1 MLLNPKEKIVK
12 TVQSKINVMDILDTR
27 LYAANKETK
36 DFWVTASK
44 VAAEEKE
51 KFEAEME
58 DCCQKTLTNE
68 GKKCCKSNKD
78 KLLDMGPSQVQL
90 EVVKRNLPMTRHEK
104 RFGITFFVYTSRRR
118 FHPARQAQLILEPYF
133 VEPDFMDDSEEA
145 DENKI
150 SAEEKEVRLKALQ
163 KTAAE
168 KQKRRKEGMGDL
180 LRSKGFI
187 WLATSNTLMGGW
199 QQVSSRGRL
208 KDGKYFHHD
217 LRSGRECD
225 SYRGGDVLDVRA
237 EGAVGGPARGRQ
249 ARVQG
254 PQAGRKLVT
263 WGVSCN
269 DK

>member
-12 TVQSKINVMDILDTR
+12 TVQSKINVTDILDTR

-78 KLLDMGPSQVQL
+78 KLLDMGPSRVQL

-150 SAEEKEVRLKALQ
+150 SAEEKKVRLKALQ

-168 KQKRRKEGMGDL
+168 KQKRRKEGHAAEQGL
-180 LRSKGFI
+180 H
-187 WLATSNTLMGGW
+187 LAGSL
-199 QQVSSRGRL
+199 QLADGRL
-208 KDGKYFHHD
+208 AA
-217 LRSGRECD
+217 GRECD
-225 SYRGGDVLDVRA
+225 PYRGRDVLDVRA
-237 EGAVGGPARGRQ
+237 EGAVGGPVRGRQ
-249 ARVQG
+249 ALVQG
-254 PQAGRKLVT
+254 PQAG
-263 WGVSCN
+263 
-269 DK
+269 

>member
-1 MLLNPKEKIVK
+1 MNEEQQSDILDKIVLLNPKAKIVK

-27 LYAANKETK
+27 LYEANKETE

-78 KLLDMGPSQVQL
+78 KLLDTGLSQVGNRTSYHPVCHMLSYLFSQVQL
-90 EVVKRNLPMTRHEK
+90 EVVKGNLPMTRHEK
-104 RFGITFFVYTSRRR
+104 RFGITSFIYTSRRP
-118 FHPARQAQLILEPYF
+118 FHPARLAQLILEPYF

-145 DENKI
+145 EENKI

-168 KQKRRKEGMGDL
+168 KQKRRKEGHAAEQGL
-180 LRSKGFI
+180 H
-187 WLATSNTLMGGW
+187 LAGSL
-199 QQVSSRGRL
+199 QLADGRL
-208 KDGKYFHHD
+208 AA
-217 LRSGRECD
+217 GRECD
-225 SYRGGDVLDVRA
+225 PYRGRDVLDVRA
-237 EGAVGGPARGRQ
+237 EGAVGGPVRGRQ
-249 ARVQG
+249 ALVQG
-254 PQAGRKLVT
+254 PQAG
-263 WGVSCN
+263 
-269 DK
+269 

>member
-1 MLLNPKEKIVK
+1 MIVQF
-12 TVQSKINVMDILDTR
+12 VVFN
-27 LYAANKETK
+27 
-36 DFWVTASK
+36 DFY
-44 VAAEEKE
+44 
-51 KFEAEME
+51 F
-58 DCCQKTLTNE
+58 
-68 GKKCCKSNKD
+68 
-78 KLLDMGPSQVQL
+78 SQVQL
-90 EVVKRNLPMTRHEK
+90 EVVKGNLPMTRHEK
-104 RFGITFFVYTSRRR
+104 RFGITSFIYTSRRP
-118 FHPARQAQLILEPYF
+118 FHPARLAQLILEPYF

-145 DENKI
+145 EENKI

-225 SYRGGDVLDVRA
+225 SYRGRDLLDVRA

-254 PQAGRKLVT
+254 PQAGRKLVN
-263 WGVSCN
+263 GGFN
-269 DK
+269 DDDL